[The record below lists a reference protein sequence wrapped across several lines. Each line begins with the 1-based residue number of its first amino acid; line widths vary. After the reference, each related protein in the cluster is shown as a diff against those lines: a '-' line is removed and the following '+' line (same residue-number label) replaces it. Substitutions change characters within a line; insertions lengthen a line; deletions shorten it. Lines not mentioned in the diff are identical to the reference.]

1 MKLRP
6 IFNFDKNLKIRR
18 IHMSLSQQFRGTFA
32 SLPVFALSVI
42 LSGCAVNTYSTGGPT
57 SNVGLERVVRDPG
70 LASDVQ
76 IDAARIDV
84 RAGNKAAQL
93 TLRNAGGFERKIAV
107 EFSWFNAQGS
117 MVSGIKKDWRD
128 YTLRAGEVKEVI
140 SVGIPEAVD
149 FRASIRNQ

>member
-1 MKLRP
+1 
-6 IFNFDKNLKIRR
+6 
-18 IHMSLSQQFRGTFA
+18 MSLSQQFRGTFA

-76 IDAARIDV
+76 IDAARIDN
-84 RAGNKAAQL
+84 RGGSKLGQL
-93 TLRNAGGFERKIAV
+93 TLRNAGGSERKIAV
-107 EFSWFNAQGS
+107 KFDWFNAEGS
-117 MVSGIKKDWRD
+117 MVSEIKNDWRN

-140 SVGIPEAVD
+140 SFGTPEAVD

>member
-1 MKLRP
+1 
-6 IFNFDKNLKIRR
+6 
-18 IHMSLSQQFRGTFA
+18 MSLSQQFRGTFA

-76 IDAARIDV
+76 IDAARIDN
-84 RAGNKAAQL
+84 RGGSKLGQL
-93 TLRNAGGFERKIAV
+93 TLRNAGGSERKIAV
-107 EFSWFNAQGS
+107 KFDWFNAEGS
-117 MVSGIKKDWRD
+117 MVSEIKNDWRN
-128 YTLRAGEVKEVI
+128 YSLRAGEVKEVI
-140 SVGIPEAVD
+140 SFGTPEAVD